1 MKTATLTPKQKD
13 VLDYVRAYIED
24 HSYSPSYREIAQHLG
39 LRSVAT
45 VAEHISTLEGKGFLN
60 KDPLEARS
68 LQVTPSWD
76 ERIFE
81 IPLFGII
88 AAGAPIS
95 AIRTTETIEI
105 PRSMM
110 GRDVFALKV
119 RGDSMVDDGILDGDY
134 VVIQQTPSPNNGDIV
149 VALLEEENVTLKR
162 FYREGGKICLKP
174 ANKAYAPIYPH
185 DVQIQGRVLGVIRQ
199 LNLAS

>member
-1 MKTATLTPKQKD
+1 MKSATLTPKQKE
-13 VLDYVRAYIED
+13 VLDYIRAYIED
-24 HSYSPSYREIAQHLG
+24 HDYSPSYREIAQHLG
-39 LRSVAT
+39 VRSVAT
-45 VAEHISTLEGKGFLN
+45 VAEHIETLHGKGYVE

-81 IPLFGII
+81 IPLLGSI

-95 AIRTTETIEI
+95 AIRTHETIEI

-119 RGDSMVDDGILDGDY
+119 RGNSMVDDGILDGDF
-134 VVIQQTPSPNNGDIV
+134 VVIQQTSAPRNGDIV
-149 VALLEEENVTLKR
+149 VALLEQENVTLKR
-162 FYREGGKICLKP
+162 FYKEKDKICLKP
-174 ANKAYAPIYPH
+174 ANSEYAPIYAQ

-199 LNLAS
+199 LMTAH